1 MCTKRTESRLGRLI
15 PTYFNMMK
23 ERTVQQLDFFSS
35 GISLYN
41 WENELTKKMGADA
54 EKRVT

>member
-1 MCTKRTESRLGRLI
+1 
-15 PTYFNMMK
+15 MMK
-23 ERTVQQLDFFSS
+23 ERTIQQLDFSS
-35 GISLYN
+35 NGISLHH